1 MVSLERTGLGLKMS
15 PARPRGRGKGIQ
27 AEIMRILIVEDEPRI
42 AEFLQRGLTAEGH
55 FCVVSNDGESGL
67 SLAQE
72 GDFDLLLLDLM
83 LPRMHGHEVCQQLRM
98 NKVNLPVIILT
109 AMDSVDDVIAGLRM
123 GADDYITKPFSFEEL
138 RARIDALMRR
148 TVAVASQDQ
157 TLRVGRLAFDRA
169 SLRFTVDER
178 EVSMTAKELAI
189 IELLMSKPGTLFSR
203 ERILCNVW
211 GLNMD
216 PLTNVVDVYIGKLRK
231 KIDLDSEKSMIETV
245 RGMGYRL
252 NNA

>member
-1 MVSLERTGLGLKMS
+1 
-15 PARPRGRGKGIQ
+15 
-27 AEIMRILIVEDEPRI
+27 MRILIVEDEPRI
-42 AEFLQRGLTAEGH
+42 ADFLQRGLGSEGH
-55 FCVVSNDGESGL
+55 FCVVADDGESGL
-67 SLAQE
+67 SLALD

-98 NKVNLPVIILT
+98 NKVDIPVIILT
-109 AMDSVDDVIAGLRM
+109 AMDSQDDVIAGLRM

-138 RARIDALMRR
+138 LARIDTVLRR
-148 TVAVASQDQ
+148 SQAVKDQDQ
-157 TLRVGRLAFDRA
+157 TLRTGRLAFDRE
-169 SLRFTVDER
+169 SLRFTVDDR
-178 EVSMTAKELAI
+178 EIRMTAKELAI

-203 ERILCNVW
+203 ERILSNVW

-231 KIDLDSEKSMIETV
+231 KIDNDADHSVIETV

-252 NNA
+252 RDA